1 MRQLGRRQRF
11 LDVLGGIQRAA
22 HRGAGQHQH
31 EFLAALARR
40 SPARRAAFLTTWA
53 TACRQA
59 SPAAWPSASFTM
71 PAPNGSVTDENTTG
85 TCGAMPCAEFTAC
98 ADGVALTCSTA
109 GWARSS

>member
-1 MRQLGRRQRF
+1 MYWAVSSAPRTVAPGSTSTNSSPPW
-11 LDVLGGIQRAA
+11 RAA
-22 HRGAGQHQH
+22 S
-31 EFLAALARR
+31 

>member
-1 MRQLGRRQRF
+1 M
-11 LDVLGGIQRAA
+11 
-22 HRGAGQHQH
+22 
-31 EFLAALARR
+31 
-40 SPARRAAFLTTWA
+40 TTWA

-109 GWARSS
+109 GWARSSSAASVLAFAIEPWQSCCASRMFSPT